1 MFMGPASLQFAIV
14 VVVAL
19 QSAAGLADATEPDV
33 GKSSNRLGEI
43 ERTLELERAKQKK
56 FREKATALE
65 NEALALQRQRVT
77 AAAKVQEF
85 EQEIT
90 NLEDTL
96 GVLGEEER
104 DKAGALVRSRKQAIK
119 TMMALERLARY
130 PPEAMIAQ
138 PGDPSDMVRSAVLLR
153 STVPRMEMQ
162 ARELRSDI
170 EDLAQTRTDMAERR
184 KSLGTA
190 AEGLKAERLRLAS
203 LIERNQEQRAS
214 TLNLGLRID
223 RQVQALAKEAKDLH
237 VLLKGLAKARR
248 KREQLERA
256 AIAKATPPSS
266 KLARPNP
273 PVKKR
278 RPFSNA
284 RGGLVIP
291 AVGPIISRYGESTD
305 TGLSRK
311 GIEIETR
318 EGAQVVA
325 PFDGVIVFAGEFRG
339 YGELLIIEHGEGYHT
354 LLAGVARIDATL
366 GQKVVAGEPVGIMAA
381 RKSGKPALYV
391 ELRRNGQP
399 INPLPWLAARNSKVS
414 G

>member
-130 PPEAMIAQ
+130 PSAAMIA
-138 PGDPSDMVRSAVLLR
+138 
-153 STVPRMEMQ
+153 
-162 ARELRSDI
+162 
-170 EDLAQTRTDMAERR
+170 
-184 KSLGTA
+184 
-190 AEGLKAERLRLAS
+190 
-203 LIERNQEQRAS
+203 
-214 TLNLGLRID
+214 
-223 RQVQALAKEAKDLH
+223 
-237 VLLKGLAKARR
+237 
-248 KREQLERA
+248 
-256 AIAKATPPSS
+256 
-266 KLARPNP
+266 
-273 PVKKR
+273 
-278 RPFSNA
+278 
-284 RGGLVIP
+284 
-291 AVGPIISRYGESTD
+291 
-305 TGLSRK
+305 
-311 GIEIETR
+311 
-318 EGAQVVA
+318 
-325 PFDGVIVFAGEFRG
+325 
-339 YGELLIIEHGEGYHT
+339 
-354 LLAGVARIDATL
+354 
-366 GQKVVAGEPVGIMAA
+366 
-381 RKSGKPALYV
+381 
-391 ELRRNGQP
+391 
-399 INPLPWLAARNSKVS
+399 
-414 G
+414 